1 PGTEGW
7 DDLHGVQRT
16 LRRLI
21 NSLVEVNT
29 WGTNQLGD
37 NNTLGAVDDEGAFI
51 SHHWEITN
59 EDGLGFN
66 FLGVVVNE
74 LCRDIK
80 RSRVVDVLFRALV
93 PSVFHRLKASVRQRQ
108 TLFSVVILNWQQ
120 FCQDIFEARGN
131 VFFATLFLLTLTP
144 LGRADEPCKGF
155 KL

>member
-1 PGTEGW
+1 
-7 DDLHGVQRT
+7 
-16 LRRLI
+16 LRGLI

-37 NNTLGAVDDEGAFI
+37 NNTLGAVDDKGAFI

-80 RSRVVDVLFRALV
+80 RSRVVDVLFLALIDG
-93 PSVFHRLKASVRQRQ
+93 VFHRLKAWLRQRQ
-108 TLFSVVILNWQQ
+108 RHVAGVVLNWRQL
-120 FCQDIFEARGN
+120 CQDIFEARGN

-144 LGRADEPCKGF
+144 LGRADRKSTRLNSSHVSISYYVFC
-155 KL
+155 L